1 MVPTVSER
9 GTAVPPRAVSPR
21 VTVVIPNWNGERFL
35 EICLGSLRTQTFR
48 DFKTLLVDNGSSD
61 GSVAFVEE
69 NFPEVRVVR
78 LPENLGFSAAVNA
91 GIKASKADLVALLNN
106 DTEVDPGWLEALVRA
121 ADDHPEAGFFA
132 SKLVDYRDRRLLD
145 GAGDA
150 LRRSGLPY
158 RLGHGEIDRG
168 QFEREAFVFSA
179 CAAAALYRREMLN
192 DIGLFDEDFFSNCED
207 WDVGFRAQLAGYRC
221 VYVPGSVVYHV
232 GSASTGGQ
240 KSALNT
246 RLGAQNGVNVLVKNL
261 PATLTGKTLPFII
274 AGLISRLTVTA
285 LSPGLLRA
293 YLSGLVG
300 AGRLLPTMLKK
311 RREIQKRRRV
321 SDDYVMRLLRESSR
335 HVAASRLR
343 RIRDWIALHLSR

>member
-1 MVPTVSER
+1 VP
-9 GTAVPPRAVSPR
+9 PR

-35 EICLGSLRTQTFR
+35 EICLGSLRAQTFG
-48 DFKTLLVDNGSSD
+48 DFETVLVDNGSSD
-61 GSVAFVEE
+61 SSVAFVEE
-69 NFPEVRVVR
+69 NFPEVRLLR
-78 LPENLGFSAAVNA
+78 LPENLGFSAAANA
-91 GIKASKADLVALLNN
+91 GIRAAEADLIVLLNN
-106 DTEVDPGWLEALVRA
+106 DTEVDSGWLEALVRA
-121 ADDHPEAGFFA
+121 ADEHPEAGFFA
-132 SKLVDYRDRRLLD
+132 SKLVDFRNRRLLD

-179 CAAAALYRREMLN
+179 CAAAALYRRSVFEE
-192 DIGLFDEDFFSNCED
+192 IGLFDEDFFSNCED

-246 RLGAQNGVNVLVKNL
+246 RLGAQNGINVLVKNL
-261 PATLTGKTLPFII
+261 PAALIGRSLPFIL
-274 AGLISRLTVTA
+274 AGQISRLAITA
-285 LSPGLLRA
+285 LSPGLLKA

-321 SDDYVMRLLRESSR
+321 PDNYVMRLLRESSR
-335 HVAASRLR
+335 HVTASRRRRTRDRIELR
-343 RIRDWIALHLSR
+343 LSR

>member
-1 MVPTVSER
+1 L
-9 GTAVPPRAVSPR
+9 RA
-21 VTVVIPNWNGERFL
+21 
-35 EICLGSLRTQTFR
+35 QTFR
-48 DFKTLLVDNGSSD
+48 DFETVVVDNGSSD
-61 GSVAFVEE
+61 ASTGLVARDFS
-69 NFPEVRVVR
+69 EVRVIS
-78 LPENLGFSAAVNA
+78 LGENLGFSAAVNA
-91 GIKASKADLVALLNN
+91 GIRASEAELVALLNN
-106 DTEVDPGWLEALVRA
+106 DTEVDSGWLEALVRT

-150 LRRSGLPY
+150 VRRSGLPY

-168 QFEREAFVFSA
+168 QFESEAFVFSA

-221 VYVPGSVVYHV
+221 VYVPGSVVYHI
-232 GSASTGGQ
+232 GSATTGGQ

-246 RLGAQNGVNVLVKNL
+246 RLGARNGINVLVKNL
-261 PATLTGKTLPFII
+261 PATLIGKTLPFIL
-274 AGLISRLTVTA
+274 AGQLSRLAITA

-293 YLSGLVG
+293 HLSGLVG
-300 AGRLLPTMLKK
+300 AGLLLPSMLKK

-321 SDDYVMRLLRESSR
+321 PDDYVMRLLRESSR
-335 HVAASRLR
+335 HVAASRRR
-343 RIRDWIALHLSR
+343 RILDRIELRLSR

>member
-1 MVPTVSER
+1 VP
-9 GTAVPPRAVSPR
+9 PR

-35 EICLGSLRTQTFR
+35 EICLGSLRAQTFG
-48 DFKTLLVDNGSSD
+48 DFETVLVDNGSSD

-69 NFPEVRVVR
+69 NFPEVRLLR
-78 LPENLGFSAAVNA
+78 LPENLGFSAAANA
-91 GIKASKADLVALLNN
+91 GIRSSTTELVVLLNN
-106 DTEVDPGWLEALVRA
+106 DTEVDSGWLEALVRA
-121 ADDHPEAGFFA
+121 ADERPEAGFFA
-132 SKLVDYRDRRLLD
+132 SKLVDFRDRRLLD

-158 RLGHGEIDRG
+158 RLGHGEVDRG

-179 CAAAALYRREMLN
+179 CAAAALYRRSVFEE
-192 DIGLFDEDFFSNCED
+192 IGLFDEDFFSNCED

-246 RLGAQNGVNVLVKNL
+246 RLGAQNGINVLVKNL
-261 PATLTGKTLPFII
+261 PAALIGRSLPFIL
-274 AGLISRLTVTA
+274 AGQISRLAITA
-285 LSPGLLRA
+285 LSPGLLKA

-321 SDDYVMRLLRESSR
+321 PDNYVMRLLRESSR
-335 HVAASRLR
+335 HVTASRRRRTRDRIELR
-343 RIRDWIALHLSR
+343 LSR